1 MMSSNQ
7 RSWRRIATEES
18 FYIPE
23 VAEAQHVLSK
33 SVWDNLDMRKIERRT
48 SPEAPLYRKLIDLE
62 GERLLVM
69 DQDDVAMQL
78 LSLTTPGVQLFDP
91 HTATRLAA
99 LVNDRL
105 AELVSRHPTRFA
117 GLAALAPQDP
127 QGAVKEMERAI
138 KDLKLHGFIINSHT
152 QNEYLDL
159 PKYWPI
165 LEAAEALDSAIY
177 LHPRGPA
184 DTMAAPLADYGMEGA
199 AWGYQIDAGTHAVRM
214 ILSGLFDRFP
224 RLKIV
229 LGHMGE
235 TIPFMLWRLDYFSPE
250 GTARR
255 NGKAASTLLPSE
267 VFKRNFWITTSG
279 MEFVPALKYAIEVLG
294 AERIMWA
301 VDYPFMPSAP
311 AASFLDNADISDAE
325 RELIYHENAER
336 LFRLPTGIAE
346 ATRQGEHCERE

>member
-1 MMSSNQ
+1 MSGDRQ
-7 RSWRRIATEES
+7 WRRIATEES

-23 VAEAQHVLSK
+23 VAEAQHALSK
-33 SVWDNLDMRKIERRT
+33 SLWDNLDMRRIERRT
-48 SPEAPLYRKLIDLE
+48 SLQSPLYQKLIDIE
-62 GERLLVM
+62 GERLRSM
-69 DQDDVAMQL
+69 DSDGVAMQL

-91 HTATRLAA
+91 ETAATFAA
-99 LVNDRL
+99 SVNDRL
-105 AELVSRHPTRFA
+105 AEIVSRYPNRFG

-127 QGAVKEMERAI
+127 ARAVREMERAI
-138 KDLKLHGFIINSHT
+138 RDLHLNGFIINSHT
-152 QNEYLDL
+152 GNEYLDL

-199 AWGYQIDAGTHAVRM
+199 AWGYHIDAGTHAVRM

-235 TIPFMLWRLDYFSPE
+235 TIPFTLWRLDYFCPE

-255 NGKAASTLLPSE
+255 NGKPPSALLPSE
-267 VFKRNFWITTSG
+267 IFRRNFWITTSG
-279 MEFVPALKYAIEVLG
+279 MEFGPALKYSIDVLG

-311 AASFLDNADISDAE
+311 AAQFLDNVEISDADK
-325 RELIYHENAER
+325 ELIYHENAER
-336 LFRLPTGIAE
+336 LFRLPAGVAQ
-346 ATRQGEHCERE
+346 ATQ